1 MAGEMKLTRTPDGY
15 VVQVPDDVVAALGLH
30 DGDLVQ
36 VTKPSVVT
44 IDVSDQQRAWAID
57 TMRALARNN
66 PLPPDYKFDREEANA
81 R

>member
-1 MAGEMKLTRTPDGY
+1 MAESMKLTKTPDGY

-36 VTKPSVVT
+36 VTKPGIVT
-44 IDVSDQQRAWAID
+44 IAVSEAERESAID
-57 TMRALARNN
+57 RMRALAR